1 MSKCHI
7 LGNGSSDIYPKIFH
21 ERGFQRM
28 TSRFHAKPG
37 VGQNIAWALTKYVN
51 FTKIIDDLW
60 YRDIANIQPG
70 YINDFQVA

>member
-1 MSKCHI
+1 
-7 LGNGSSDIYPKIFH
+7 
-21 ERGFQRM
+21 M

-37 VGQNIAWALTKYVN
+37 VGQNIAWALTKHVN

-70 YINDFQVA
+70 YIKDFQVIQSIWLFQCLSYGNNFVVINS